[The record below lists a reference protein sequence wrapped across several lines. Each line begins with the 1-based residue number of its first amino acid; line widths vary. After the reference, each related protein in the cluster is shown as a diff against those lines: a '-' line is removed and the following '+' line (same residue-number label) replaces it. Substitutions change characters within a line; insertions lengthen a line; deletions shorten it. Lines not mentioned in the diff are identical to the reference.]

1 MAIGSTSLRLL
12 ERVSVGNDVQWILVR
27 GERRDLPVLLLVQ
40 AGPGFPI
47 IHEADALQKSLRWEE
62 AFRVVFWDLR
72 GCGKSWHSDV
82 SFGEAPLQRLVL
94 DIRGMIEFLLK
105 RLEVSSSPSSDFL
118 LERVSPLL
126 RPIILPREFTPS

>member
-47 IHEADALQKSLRWEE
+47 IHEADALQKCLRWED
-62 AFRVVFWDLR
+62 AFRVVYRDL
-72 GCGKSWHSDV
+72 GGAV
-82 SFGEAPLQRLVL
+82 NPG
-94 DIRGMIEFLLK
+94 IRTCFSEK
-105 RLEVSSSPSSDFL
+105 RLCKGSCSISGE
-118 LERVSPLL
+118 
-126 RPIILPREFTPS
+126 